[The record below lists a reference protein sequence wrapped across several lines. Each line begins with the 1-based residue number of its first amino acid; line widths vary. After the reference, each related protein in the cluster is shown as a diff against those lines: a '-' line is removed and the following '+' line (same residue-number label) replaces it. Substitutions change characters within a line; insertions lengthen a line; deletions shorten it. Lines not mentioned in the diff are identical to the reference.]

1 MVQVWHQKEGII
13 QCHQECKPK
22 RSYVLHFV
30 VERKRKRD
38 GERQEK
44 MEKKCKKVICLEKLI
59 LRNYEDLV
67 VGTPILGTQF
77 SVKKRVVVLG
87 KSRKKKGWEKKES
100 EH

>member
-1 MVQVWHQKEGII
+1 MRRW
-13 QCHQECKPK
+13 
-22 RSYVLHFV
+22 
-30 VERKRKRD
+30 
-38 GERQEK
+38 
-44 MEKKCKKVICLEKLI
+44 KKCKKVICLEKLI

-100 EH
+100 ER